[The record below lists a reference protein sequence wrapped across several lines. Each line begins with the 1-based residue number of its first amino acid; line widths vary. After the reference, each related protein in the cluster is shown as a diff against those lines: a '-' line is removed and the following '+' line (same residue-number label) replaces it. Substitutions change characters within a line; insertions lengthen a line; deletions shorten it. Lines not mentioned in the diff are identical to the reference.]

1 MLDLIFD
8 GLKVGLILCFLLG
21 PIFFALIQAGAE
33 YGFRAG
39 VMVGLGIWIS
49 DLLFIS
55 SVYFGVSYVNRLVAW
70 EHFAITL
77 GIAGSIILAAFGL
90 GSLLSKPAV
99 PNEDQVLPKQK
110 NWLSFWIKGFLIN
123 TINPFTVF
131 FWIGI
136 MTTVVMEREFTN
148 VQASWYFG
156 GIFGTI
162 ILTDSLKVAFA
173 KYLRSHLKFK
183 HLLWLRRISGL
194 ALIIFGI
201 GLLVRVLWFS

>member
-1 MLDLIFD
+1 MINLIFD
-8 GLKVGLILCFLLG
+8 GIKVGLILCILLG

-39 VMVGLGIWIS
+39 AMVGLGIWIS
-49 DLLFIS
+49 DLLFIAG
-55 SVYFGVSYVNRLVAW
+55 VYFGVSYIEQLVAW

-90 GSLLSKPAV
+90 GTLLSKPAL
-99 PNEDQVLPKQK
+99 PSPGEVLPKVK
-110 NWLSFWIKGFLIN
+110 NWLAFWVKGFLIN

-136 MTTVVMEREFTN
+136 MTSVVMEGNLGEQ
-148 VQASWYFG
+148 QAFWYFS
-156 GIFGTI
+156 GILGTI
-162 ILTDSLKVAFA
+162 IITDSLKVAFA
-173 KYLRSHLKFK
+173 KYLRSHLQFH
-183 HLLWLRRISGL
+183 HLLWLRRISGA

-201 GLLVRVLWFS
+201 GLLVRVLWLG